1 MIASGGKPL
10 LLREAVAAIHRAAED
25 PRVAGLIARVQIPA
39 AAAGPVQELRDA
51 IAAFSDVKPSLAW
64 AETYPGTLSY
74 YLASAFREVWMQPSG
89 TVGLVG
95 FATNALFL
103 RDALDKAGIEAQFI
117 ARGEYKSA
125 ANLFTQDRYT
135 DAHREAD
142 SRLIESLHTQV
153 WQAVAESRHLDPPR
167 STRSPTRRRCC
178 ATTPSPDAWSTASAS
193 ATRPTP
199 ASANSLAHRVF
210 RRRPAT
216 PTPTT
221 RRRGCICRGTPAPRR
236 RGRRRRCRRFPAARR
251 KPTIAVVTL
260 HGPIVSGRGGP
271 QLLPFGNSS
280 AGGDTIA
287 AALREAAADDSV
299 SAIVL
304 RVDSPG
310 GSVTGSETIWREVN
324 RVRDG
329 GKPVV
334 ASMGAVAASGGYYV
348 SMCADAIVANAGT
361 ITGSIGVVTG
371 KLVARELKDR
381 LGVGSD
387 SVRTNPNADAWSINQ
402 PFTDEQHAHVEAEA
416 DLFYTDFVERVAQ
429 GRKMTVEAVDAIARG
444 RVWTGADALERGL
457 VDELG
462 GLRTAITR
470 AKVLAG
476 LRTRRRRPSCEL
488 SGLVADGHA
497 AAQAVVAACR
507 GVAAGGGRRAAR
519 PFGGRGARPGRAVV
533 DRRQRALARRLPLL
547 NPGRTTGHCGIPQ
560 GPVLTAA
567 DRNFTRGNANRLL
580 FTASHGNLQI
590 VNKTTTWPCGAEHRL
605 LPPPTGR
612 RSASLTTRRVPW
624 TPKTHGRPSTP
635 SRPLE
640 C

>member
-1 MIASGGKPL
+1 MFSFLPGIPGTDDLRALVRKVDTARHHGVPDGCVLELDLLSVPSETGGFDPFAMIASGGRPL

-25 PRVAGLIARVQIPA
+25 PRVAGLIARVQIPIA
-39 AAAGPVQELRDA
+39 PAGPVQELREA

-125 ANLFTQDRYT
+125 ANRFTQDRYT

-142 SRLIESLHTQV
+142 GRLIESLHAQV
-153 WQAVAESRHLDPPR
+153 WQAVAESRHIDPADVDKLADKAPLLRDDAVTGRLVDRIGFRDEAYARIGELVGAQGISPETGDVDSDDAPPR
-167 STRSPTRRRCC
+167 LYLSRYAR
-178 ATTPSPDAWSTASAS
+178 ATAS
-193 ATRPTP
+193 
-199 ASANSLAHRVF
+199 
-210 RRRPAT
+210 RPAL
-216 PTPTT
+216 PMPP
-221 RRRGCICRGTPAPRR
+221 IP
-236 RGRRRRCRRFPAARR
+236 GRKG

-260 HGPIVSGRGGP
+260 HGPIVSGRGGL

-280 AGGDTIA
+280 AGSDTIA

-304 RVDSPG
+304 RVDSRG
-310 GSVTGSETIWREVN
+310 GSATGSETIWREVN

-334 ASMGAVAASGGYYV
+334 ASMGAVAASGGYCV
-348 SMCADAIVANAGT
+348 SMGADAIVANAGT
-361 ITGSIGVVTG
+361 ITGSIGVMTG

-381 LGVGSD
+381 IGVGSD
-387 SVRTNPNADAWSINQ
+387 SVRTNPNADAWSIDK
-402 PFTDEQHAHVEAEA
+402 PFTEEQHAHVEAEA

-429 GRKMTVEAVDAIARG
+429 GRKMSTEAVDAIARG
-444 RVWTGADALERGL
+444 RVWTGADAKERGL

-462 GLRTAITR
+462 GFRTAITR

-476 LRTRRRRPSCEL
+476 LEPEADVRIVGYPGSSLMDFLRPKPS
-488 SGLVADGHA
+488 SQPA
-497 AAQAVVAACR
+497 AASL
-507 GVAAGGGRRAAR
+507 
-519 PFGGRGARPGRAVV
+519 P
-533 DRRQRALARRLPLL
+533 DALAALI
-547 NPGRTTGHCGIPQ
+547 GRSVAG
-560 GPVLTAA
+560 VL
-567 DRNFTRGNANRLL
+567 G
-580 FTASHGNLQI
+580 Q
-590 VNKTTTWPCGAEHRL
+590 AER
-605 LPPPTGR
+605 
-612 RSASLTTRRVPW
+612 SLTGVSALWLGDYRF
-624 TPKTHGRPSTP
+624 
-635 SRPLE
+635 
-640 C
+640 

>member
-1 MIASGGKPL
+1 MFSFLPGIPGADDLRSLVRKVDTARHHGVPDGCVLELDLLSAPPEASGFDPMAIIGGSGRPL
-10 LLREAVAAIHRAAED
+10 VLREAIAAIHRAADD
-25 PRVAGLIARVQIPA
+25 PRISGLIARVQIPA

-103 RDALDKAGIEAQFI
+103 RDALAKAGIEAQFV

-135 DAHREAD
+135 EAHREAD
-142 SRLIESLHTQV
+142 SRLLDSLHGQV
-153 WQAVAESRHLDPPR
+153 WKEIAASRHIEPAAVDELANKAPLLRDDAVTGRLVDRIGFRDEAYARISELVGAPGISPETGDADSHPDAPPR
-167 STRSPTRRRCC
+167 LYLSRY
-178 ATTPSPDAWSTASAS
+178 AK
-193 ATRPTP
+193 
-199 ASANSLAHRVF
+199 ASAN
-210 RRRPAT
+210 RPG
-216 PTPTT
+216 PQMPS
-221 RRRGCICRGTPAPRR
+221 IP
-236 RGRRRRCRRFPAARR
+236 GRKP

-271 QLLPFGNSS
+271 QVLPFGNSS

-287 AALREAAADDSV
+287 AALREAAANESV

-310 GSVTGSETIWREVN
+310 GSVTGSETIWHEVS
-324 RVRDG
+324 RVRAG
-329 GKPVV
+329 GTPVV

-348 SMCADAIVANAGT
+348 SMGADAIVANAGT

-387 SVRTNPNADAWSINQ
+387 SVRTNENADAWSINK

-416 DLFYTDFVERVAQ
+416 DLFYTDFIERVAQ
-429 GRKMTVEAVDAIARG
+429 GRKLSVEAVDAVARG
-444 RVWTGADALERGL
+444 RVWTGADALEKGL

-462 GLRTAITR
+462 GLRTAINR

-476 LRTRRRRPSCEL
+476 HDEDDDVRIVSYPGSSFLDFLRPKPS
-488 SGLVADGHA
+488 SQPA
-497 AAQAVVAACR
+497 AASLPEAVAGLLGRSVAEM
-507 GVAAGGGRRAAR
+507 
-519 PFGGRGARPGRAVV
+519 FGRAE
-533 DRRQRALARRLPLL
+533 
-547 NPGRTTGHCGIPQ
+547 G
-560 GPVLTAA
+560 
-567 DRNFTRGNANRLL
+567 
-580 FTASHGNLQI
+580 
-590 VNKTTTWPCGAEHRL
+590 
-605 LPPPTGR
+605 
-612 RSASLTTRRVPW
+612 SLTGASALWLGNYRF
-624 TPKTHGRPSTP
+624 
-635 SRPLE
+635 
-640 C
+640 

>member
-1 MIASGGKPL
+1 MFAFLPGIPGADDLRTLVRRVDNARHHGVPNGCVLELDLQAVPGETGGFDPFAMIASGGRPL
-10 LLREAVAAIHRAAED
+10 VLREAIAAIHRAAED

-39 AAAGPVQELRDA
+39 AAAGPVQELREA
-51 IAAFSDVKPSLAW
+51 ITAFNDVKPSLAW

-142 SRLIESLHTQV
+142 GRLIESLHTQV
-153 WQAVAESRHLDPPR
+153 WKAVAASRHLEPAEVDILADKAPLLRDDAVAGRLIDRVGFRDEAYARIGELVGAPGISPETADADSDDAPPR
-167 STRSPTRRRCC
+167 LYLWRYAR
-178 ATTPSPDAWSTASAS
+178 ASAS
-193 ATRPTP
+193 RPTP
-199 ASANSLAHRVF
+199 
-210 RRRPAT
+210 PI
-216 PTPTT
+216 P
-221 RRRGCICRGTPAPRR
+221 
-236 RGRRRRCRRFPAARR
+236 GRKS

-271 QLLPFGNSS
+271 QLLPVGNSS

-299 SAIVL
+299 SAVVL

-348 SMCADAIVANAGT
+348 SMSADAIVANPGT

-402 PFTDEQHAHVEAEA
+402 PFTDEQRAHVEAEA

-462 GLRTAITR
+462 GLRTAINR

-476 LRTRRRRPSCEL
+476 LEPDADVRLVGYPGSSLMDLLRPKAS
-488 SGLVADGHA
+488 SQPA
-497 AAQAVVAACR
+497 AASLSEAVGVLIGRSVAGVLGQAER
-507 GVAAGGGRRAAR
+507 
-519 PFGGRGARPGRAVV
+519 
-533 DRRQRALARRLPLL
+533 
-547 NPGRTTGHCGIPQ
+547 
-560 GPVLTAA
+560 
-567 DRNFTRGNANRLL
+567 
-580 FTASHGNLQI
+580 
-590 VNKTTTWPCGAEHRL
+590 
-605 LPPPTGR
+605 
-612 RSASLTTRRVPW
+612 SLTGVSALWLGDYRF
-624 TPKTHGRPSTP
+624 
-635 SRPLE
+635 
-640 C
+640 